1 MLGNCQI
8 DENRREVKVNP
19 IVDQLTQ
26 WKDYLEKIKE
36 ETHEG
41 FFQPISEGK
50 WSKAAI
56 ITHIMFWDRFFYE
69 ERLPSMIEGES
80 LAGITADQVEEMN
93 KDAESYAHSG
103 ISLYEIIEG
112 AIKQRTKLVE
122 ILQQQDLSKSFTING
137 NQHNLESYVKGEY
150 EHDLHHLKQLKELG
164 K

>member
-1 MLGNCQI
+1 MLGNYQI
-8 DENRREVKVNP
+8 DENRREIKVNP
-19 IVDQLTQ
+19 IVDQLTH

-36 ETHEG
+36 GTHEE

-69 ERLPSMIEGES
+69 ERLPSMIEGRS

-93 KDAESYAHSG
+93 KDAEIYAHSG
-103 ISLYEIIEG
+103 ISLYEIIDG
-112 AIKQRTKLVE
+112 AINERTRLME
-122 ILQQQDLSKSFTING
+122 ILRQQDLSKSFTING
-137 NQHNLESYVKGEY
+137 NQYNLESYVKGEF

>member
-1 MLGNCQI
+1 MNS
-8 DENRREVKVNP
+8 

>member
-1 MLGNCQI
+1 MLGNYQI
-8 DENRREVKVNP
+8 DKNRREIRVNP

-36 ETHEG
+36 GTHEE

-50 WSKAAI
+50 WSIAAI

-69 ERLPSMIEGES
+69 ERLPSMIEGGS
-80 LAGITADQVEEMN
+80 LAGITAEDVEEMN

-103 ISLYEIIEG
+103 ISLYEIIDG
-112 AIKQRTKLVE
+112 AIKQRTRLVE
-122 ILQQQDLSKSFTING
+122 NLRQLDLSKSFIING

>member
-8 DENRREVKVNP
+8 DENRREVKVNS

>member
-1 MLGNCQI
+1 M
-8 DENRREVKVNP
+8 NP
-19 IVDQLTQ
+19 IVDQLTH

-36 ETHEG
+36 GTHEE

-69 ERLPSMIEGES
+69 ERLPSMIEGRS

-93 KDAESYAHSG
+93 KDAEIYAHSG
-103 ISLYEIIEG
+103 ISLYEIIDG
-112 AIKQRTKLVE
+112 AINERTRLME
-122 ILQQQDLSKSFTING
+122 ILRQQDLSKSFTING
-137 NQHNLESYVKGEY
+137 NQYNLESYVKGEF